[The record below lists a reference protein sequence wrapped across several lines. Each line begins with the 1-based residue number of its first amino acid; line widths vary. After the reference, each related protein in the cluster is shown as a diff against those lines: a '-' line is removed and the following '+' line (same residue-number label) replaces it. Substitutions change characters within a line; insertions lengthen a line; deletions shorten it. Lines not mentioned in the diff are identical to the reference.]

1 LPLSSGLERRKTG
14 KFVLLRSL
22 GNEAAADRLRK
33 DVLNTYESDKLLAEY
48 LLFHYGS
55 EEEIFGRIPA
65 PRDGRDFPV
74 RCVRELIDAGALPR
88 LGRALDVGCSVGRS
102 SFELGSFCA
111 DVLGIDRSQSFIE
124 AARLLQEKD
133 ALPLEVVMEG
143 DICKVVRVCVPEGL
157 DRRRV
162 RFQVGD
168 AMKLPGDLGSF
179 DLVLAA
185 NLICRLPEPR
195 LFLARL
201 PHLVRAGG
209 QLLLTTPFTWLEEFT
224 PRTQWLGGRKEERI
238 RSAEALKEILDLN
251 FELQLTRDLP
261 FVIRE
266 HERKFQY
273 GVALGWRWIR
283 RC

>member
-1 LPLSSGLERRKTG
+1 M
-14 KFVLLRSL
+14 
-22 GNEAAADRLRK
+22 
-33 DVLNTYESDKLLAEY
+33 LNPYESEKLLAEY
-48 LLFHYGS
+48 LLFLYGS

-65 PRDGRDFPV
+65 PRDARDFPV
-74 RCVRELIDAGALPR
+74 RCVHELINSGALPHFA
-88 LGRALDVGCSVGRS
+88 RALDLGCSVGRS
-102 SFELGSFCA
+102 SFELGRFCA

-124 AARLLQEKD
+124 AASLLQETGV
-133 ALPLEVVMEG
+133 LPVEVVTEG
-143 DICKVVRVCVPEGL
+143 DIGEGLRVSVPAGL

-162 RFQVGD
+162 RFQAGD
-168 AMKLPGDLGSF
+168 AMKLPADLGSF

-195 LFLARL
+195 VFLRRL
-201 PHLVRAGG
+201 PDLVSPGG

-224 PRTQWLGGRKEERI
+224 ARPQWLGGRKEEGI
-238 RSAEALKEILDLN
+238 RSAEALKEILDPD

-273 GVALGWRWIR
+273 GIALGWRWVR
-283 RC
+283 RR